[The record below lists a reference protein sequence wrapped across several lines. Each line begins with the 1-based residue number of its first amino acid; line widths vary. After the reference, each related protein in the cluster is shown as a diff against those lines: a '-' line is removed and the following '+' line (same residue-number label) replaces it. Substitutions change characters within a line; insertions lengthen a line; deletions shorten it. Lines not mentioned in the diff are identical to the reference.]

1 MLRRA
6 VFMSAL
12 AGCSAYQP
20 SSFEH
25 GFGGGAA
32 VFEGER
38 ATVGCLDVAIARRP
52 DHDGS
57 AVLQYRFGNRC
68 SRATEVDLQRVAV
81 IGRFAD
87 GREESLTAYDPDGVL
102 SPLLLGGRLAG
113 REALAYP
120 TAGVAVQ
127 VCVDAASIVH
137 VQPARW
143 MCFGRPG
150 GALDADAG
158 SEAGAD
164 AAADADAG
172 AGTDS
177 LDRSPE
183 ATP

>member
-1 MLRRA
+1 
-6 VFMSAL
+6 
-12 AGCSAYQP
+12 
-20 SSFEH
+20 
-25 GFGGGAA
+25 

-38 ATVGCLDVAIARRP
+38 ASVGCLDVAIARRP

-68 SRATEVDLQRVAV
+68 SRPTEVDLQRVAV

-87 GREESLTAYDPDGVL
+87 GREESLTAYDPNGEL

-127 VCVDAASIVH
+127 VCVDAASLVH
-137 VQPARW
+137 AQPARW
-143 MCFGRPG
+143 MCFGRPAASG
-150 GALDADAG
+150 IGSGADADADADADAG
-158 SEAGAD
+158 SGAD
-164 AAADADAG
+164 S
-172 AGTDS
+172 GTDS
-177 LDRSPE
+177 GADSSSDAGVGSDPGSDSLDVSPE